1 MRIGRDEA
9 NAGIACDCLGSDLL
23 SFFKAERGDATRGR
37 RRRRR
42 RIIIKKDYIIII
54 NIIVIIL
61 FLFISRLPTLL

>member
-42 RIIIKKDYIIII
+42 IIKKRLYYYYYYC
-54 NIIVIIL
+54 
-61 FLFISRLPTLL
+61 LFISRLPTLL